1 MSRVGRLPIQ
11 IPPKVQ
17 VKVENNNTVV
27 VKGPKGELSRA
38 IDPDIMVKIEDNIL
52 TLHRPTEQKR
62 HKAMHGLYR
71 ALINNMV
78 KGVSEGFSKKLDLI
92 GVGYRAT
99 STGQTLEVIVGY
111 SRPIVFLLPN
121 EVKVTTETEKG
132 KAPRVILE
140 SIDDQLLGQVA
151 AKIRSVRKPEVY
163 KGKGIRYT
171 TEFVRKKAGKSAS
184 KK

>member
-78 KGVSEGFSKKLDLI
+78 KGVSSI
-92 GVGYRAT
+92 T
-99 STGQTLEVIVGY
+99 TG
-111 SRPIVFLLPN
+111 R
-121 EVKVTTETEKG
+121 
-132 KAPRVILE
+132 
-140 SIDDQLLGQVA
+140 QLHYLG
-151 AKIRSVRKPEVY
+151 SY
-163 KGKGIRYT
+163 L
-171 TEFVRKKAGKSAS
+171 
-184 KK
+184 